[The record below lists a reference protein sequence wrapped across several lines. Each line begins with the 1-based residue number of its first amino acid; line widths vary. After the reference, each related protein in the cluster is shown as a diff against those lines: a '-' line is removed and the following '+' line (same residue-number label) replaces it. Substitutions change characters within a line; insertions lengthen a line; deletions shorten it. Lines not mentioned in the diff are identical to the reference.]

1 MNLTQIL
8 DASALAVLA
17 AQAGWIGLLY
27 RRMGRLRTA
36 LEGAGTV
43 VGQLDEASRRLDDS
57 AGGIVRKV
65 RDGLAEVDSKIGTC
79 RRLAQE
85 LTSASRHAEEV
96 ATRLDQALRQN
107 RRLQSARAAAPP
119 RELAEPL
126 GLAERLAGRPPA
138 FALAAPAEAIPPQ
151 EAAPEPAAVDRLPLS
166 TGPLL
171 ALARPEPERLPAPL
185 EPLFPLLALPPLA
198 PALLAGLPLEAAA
211 PPPFPDPTPGT
222 AELEGVVE
230 AELAFAGA
238 PAPRTIRVKLD

>member
-36 LEGAGTV
+36 LEGAGEV

-79 RRLAQE
+79 RRLAQD

-126 GLAERLAGRPPA
+126 GLAERLASRPPA
-138 FALAAPAEAIPPQ
+138 LAALSPIAEEAEAAPAREM
-151 EAAPEPAAVDRLPLS
+151 APEPPPPALPPLS
-166 TGPLL
+166 AAPLL
-171 ALARPEPERLPAPL
+171 ALAPPLPSL
-185 EPLFPLLALPPLA
+185 EPVFPLLALPQA
-198 PALLAGLPLEAAA
+198 EPAFPFAA
-211 PPPFPDPTPGT
+211 PRAAEAPGLDGMLA
-222 AELEGVVE
+222 AEL
-230 AELAFAGA
+230 LFAAA